1 MSYSVDKPPT
11 QDPLLNAGT
20 RAFEPSRAI
29 PNFTQT
35 KGAFKTYNTYVH
47 RSRGETMLTVYS
59 AKPKMATWQPVAAP
73 RE

>member
-20 RAFEPSRAI
+20 RAFEPSQAL

-35 KGAFKTYNTYVH
+35 RGAFKTYNT
-47 RSRGETMLTVYS
+47 
-59 AKPKMATWQPVAAP
+59 AKPKLAAWEPVAAP